1 MSVIPTDD
9 MSAHSPSSAMKTG
22 RNILSRR
29 LGNWLPR
36 LLVALGLLLA
46 AGIALSFAGFVR
58 SIARFEPHR
67 VDPAAGIVVLTGGS
81 QRLTDA
87 LGLLASG
94 HGRRLLISGVHQKT
108 SRDEIA
114 RIAGYRG
121 DKLECCADLGKS
133 ARNTI
138 GNAIEAR
145 RWARENGFRSLIVV
159 TSNYHMPRT
168 LGEFAH
174 VMGDIEVVGYPVVSD
189 SVDMTRLWADP
200 GALRLI
206 ASEYVKYVISRA
218 RRSIEGDPEHSRLPT
233 LVGRQKP
240 VGPQAI
246 ERADTLEA
254 R

>member
-1 MSVIPTDD
+1 MPQ
-9 MSAHSPSSAMKTG
+9 
-22 RNILSRR
+22 RR
-29 LGNWLPR
+29 GNWLLR
-36 LLVALGLLLA
+36 VLVALGLLLA
-46 AGIALSFAGFVR
+46 AGFMLNFASFVR
-58 SIARFEPHR
+58 SIAKYEPHR
-67 VDPAAGIVVLTGGS
+67 VNPAAGIVVLTGGS

-94 HGRRLLISGVHQKT
+94 HGQRLLISGVHQKT

-114 RIAGYRG
+114 RSSGYRG

-145 RWARENGFRSLIVV
+145 RWARDNGFRSLIVV

-189 SVDMTRLWADP
+189 SVDVTRLWADP

-206 ASEYVKYVISRA
+206 ISEYAKYVVSRA

-240 VGPQAI
+240 VGPQVI
-246 ERADTLEA
+246 ERAETQDA

>member
-1 MSVIPTDD
+1 MSVIPTVD
-9 MSAHSPSSAMKTG
+9 SPARSPSSALNGG
-22 RNILSRR
+22 RRAPSRR
-29 LGNWLPR
+29 PRSR
-36 LLVALGLLLA
+36 LLRSLAALGVLA
-46 AGIALSFAGFVR
+46 AAAVILSFAGFMR
-58 SIARFEPHR
+58 SIARIEPHK

-81 QRLTDA
+81 QRLSDA

-94 HGRRLLISGVHQKT
+94 HGRRLLISGVNQKT
-108 SRDEIA
+108 SREEIA
-114 RIAGYRG
+114 RIAGQSRE
-121 DKLECCADLGKS
+121 KLECCADLGKS

-145 RWARENGFRSLIVV
+145 RWARENGFKSLIVV

-174 VMGDIEVVGYPVVSD
+174 VMGDIGVVGYPVVSD
-189 SVDMTRLWADP
+189 SVDVSRVWTDL
-200 GALRLI
+200 GAFRLI
-206 ASEYVKYVISRA
+206 VSEYTKYVVSGV

-233 LVGRQKP
+233 LMGRQKP

-246 ERADTLEA
+246 ERAESRDL

>member
-1 MSVIPTDD
+1 
-9 MSAHSPSSAMKTG
+9 MKTG
-22 RNILSRR
+22 RNISARR
-29 LGNWLPR
+29 LGIWLLR
-36 LLVALGLLLA
+36 ALGALGLLMVA
-46 AGIALSFAGFVR
+46 AFLLSFASFVR

-67 VDPAAGIVVLTGGS
+67 VGAAAGIVVLTGGS

-114 RIAGYRG
+114 RITGYRG

-159 TSNYHMPRT
+159 TSNYHMPRA

-200 GALRLI
+200 GAFRLI
-206 ASEYVKYVISRA
+206 ATEYTKYIVSRA
-218 RRSIEGDPEHSRLPT
+218 RRSIEHDPEHSRLPT

-246 ERADTLEA
+246 ERAETLEV

>member
-1 MSVIPTDD
+1 M
-9 MSAHSPSSAMKTG
+9 
-22 RNILSRR
+22 RR
-29 LGNWLPR
+29 LFTVLA
-36 LLVALGLLLA
+36 LLSA
-46 AGIALSFAGFVR
+46 AAVTLSFASFVR
-58 SIARFEPHR
+58 SIARLEPHKI
-67 VDPAAGIVVLTGGS
+67 DPAAGLVVLTGGS

-87 LGLLASG
+87 LGLLDTG

-114 RIAGYRG
+114 RITGYRG

-189 SVDMTRLWADP
+189 SVDVMRLWADP
-200 GALRLI
+200 GAFRLI
-206 ASEYVKYVISRA
+206 ASEYAKYIVSRV
-218 RRSIEGDPEHSRLPT
+218 RRSMERDPEHSRLPT
-233 LVGRQKP
+233 LIGRQKP
-240 VGPQAI
+240 VGPQTI
-246 ERADTLEA
+246 ERAETQDV